1 MTPARSWTL
10 RVAHPADAGPVSALL
25 DRSYPLLWQGIYES
39 ALIAALR
46 PLVTRANPL
55 LLASGTFFI
64 AESKGGMAVGCGGWS
79 PEAPGTR
86 AIVPGTAHIR
96 HFATDPDWLRLGIGA
111 AMLAR
116 CIAEA
121 RTGGFQWLM
130 ADSAHGAERFYAA
143 SGFEVQGPSAAQIGD
158 HVLPGT
164 MMRCAL

>member
-1 MTPARSWTL
+1 MTARSWSL
-10 RVAHPADAGPVSALL
+10 RVARPGDAKAVSALL
-25 DRSYPLLWQGIYES
+25 DRSYPIAWQGIYES
-39 ALIAALR
+39 ALIDALR

-55 LLASGTFFI
+55 LLASGTFFVV
-64 AESKGGMAVGCGGWS
+64 ESVDGMAVGCGGWS

-111 AMLAR
+111 AMLGR
-116 CIAEA
+116 CIEEA
-121 RTGGFQWLM
+121 RAGGFRWLM

-158 HVLPGT
+158 HILPGT
-164 MMRCAL
+164 MMRRAL